1 MKSLFSYLFAILILI
16 TAVNGYY
23 YNDTYSNLS
32 LKQEGWCIDIE
43 TKFKFYNETEYE
55 LYKDDG
61 DYNEYANISSAVIN
75 LYSGPFDSM
84 PLLLDSETSATGE
97 FSYTFTSAN
106 DYLLEIYPTGNYND
120 YYELLAIDECKYSNP
135 TLISNTT
142 STTTVKN
149 LYDKSYIYTDIK
161 ISLNDTDML
170 SEKNLTIKNINGIS
184 QNGLTA
190 LDNVVKSF
198 SVTGVN
204 SNFSNMDIEVSL
216 VSVDTNNITKGYL
229 YENNAWTEK
238 TIVINENK
246 VTFQNVK
253 YGIYAITSI
262 AIPIVE
268 PVQTPIVETPE
279 IIETTSEQTANTPTS
294 QNEASNEE
302 VSSTSEQIDSINE
315 IQTESSSSSLMYIV
329 VGIVIILVLGVGG
342 YIMFTP
348 KKKPEV
354 ITPHNEVLNSYN
366 EIYSHAK
373 KYVQTY
379 KDAYGKDQIYRAL
392 ENVNVPRDIID
403 KVFLEEYK

>member
-1 MKSLFSYLFAILILI
+1 MKSLFSCLFALLFLI

-32 LKQEGWCIDIE
+32 IKQNGWCIDIE
-43 TKFKFYNETEYE
+43 TEFKVYNETEYN
-55 LYKDDG
+55 LYKDDEEY
-61 DYNEYANISSAVIN
+61 DEYANISSAVIN
-75 LYSGPFDSM
+75 LYSGPFDSL
-84 PLLLDSETSATGE
+84 PLILNSTTSTIGE
-97 FSYTFTSAN
+97 FSYTFKSAN
-106 DYLLEIYPTGNYND
+106 DYLLEIYPTGRYND
-120 YYELLAIDECKYSNP
+120 YHELLAIEECKYSNP
-135 TLISNTT
+135 ALISNTT
-142 STTTVKN
+142 STRTA

-161 ISLNDTDML
+161 IILNDTDML
-170 SEKNLTIKNINGIS
+170 SEKNLTVKNINGIT

-198 SVTGVN
+198 SITGVN
-204 SNFSNMDIEVSL
+204 NNFSNMDIEVSL
-216 VSVDTNNITKGYL
+216 ISVDTNNITKGYY
-229 YENNAWTEK
+229 YENNTWTEK
-238 TIVINENK
+238 IIVINENK

-253 YGIYAITSI
+253 YGIYAITSNT
-262 AIPIVE
+262 IPIVE